1 MRTAALLLAFALAC
15 SAQDPAPSQKDADAR
30 VAALREALKGESA
43 DAKKQAVA
51 ACADCA
57 HPTVTAA
64 LAGVLTSGD
73 DDLRVAAAQALSRM
87 KGSGDAA
94 KALHA
99 GLKPNETREAVLK
112 EVFKGIALVN
122 HASSVAVCRD
132 WIDDRLDMQKYEE
145 HAGVIHAIDVLG
157 FLKHKAAVEV
167 LLDLCHKKKVSGWG
181 AGTGSAGFKIKC
193 GAHAGAAL
201 QRLTGAGPY
210 DSLEEWQDWWKEHA
224 REYREDMS
232 AVKK

>member
-1 MRTAALLLAFALAC
+1 
-15 SAQDPAPSQKDADAR
+15 
-30 VAALREALKGESA
+30 
-43 DAKKQAVA
+43 
-51 ACADCA
+51 
-57 HPTVTAA
+57 VTAA
-64 LAGVLTSGD
+64 LAGVLTSGED
-73 DDLRVAAAQALSRM
+73 ELRVAAAQALSKM

-94 KALHA
+94 KALHI
-99 GLKPNETREAVLK
+99 GLKPNEAREDVLK

-157 FLKHKAAVEV
+157 FLKHKPAVEV
-167 LLDLCHKKKVSGWG
+167 LLDLCHKKKVSGLG

-193 GAHAGAAL
+193 GWHAGAAL

-210 DSLEEWQDWWKEHA
+210 DSVEEWQDWWKEHA
-224 REYREDMS
+224 REFREDMS
-232 AVKK
+232 TVKK